1 MRSERRWRRRAGG
14 FAILALLLLAGAVR
28 TSVGSTTQPRPA
40 EPEQTFPETDAA
52 FPSDTASDV
61 VSYADHV
68 ALVTAVAEAEEPQTA
83 APTPTGSSLPAI
95 PRRVTFRID
104 QLLWSRPDGPGA
116 PVTARWCGWVIT
128 AGKRTPCA
136 TTGTPWVFVG
146 GQYVMPIAM
155 DRGALAPIQPFAV
168 FRFNDGAVTLEEQH
182 TPLARQLTNASL
194 DGVAGVFANAVPDPV
209 AVRYGHLRPRARL
222 AAVMAARLSEP
233 SPDSDLTSGRRQ

>member
-14 FAILALLLLAGAVR
+14 IAILALLLLAGVVR
-28 TSVGSTTQPRPA
+28 TSVGTTQPRLAAPA
-40 EPEQTFPETDAA
+40 QTFPETDAP

-68 ALVTAVAEAEEPQTA
+68 VLVTAVAEVEEPQTA

-104 QLLWSRPDGPGA
+104 RLLWSRPDPPA
-116 PVTARWCGWVIT
+116 ASATVTAKWCGWVIA

-146 GQYVMPIAM
+146 GRYVMPIAL
-155 DRGALAPIQPFAV
+155 DRGAFAPIQPFAV
-168 FRFNDGAVTLEEQH
+168 FRFNDGAVTLEEQD
-182 TPLARQLTNASL
+182 TPLARQLANTSL
-194 DGVAGVFANAVPDPV
+194 DRVAVVFANAVPDPV
-209 AVRYGHLRPRARL
+209 AVRYGHLSPRARL
-222 AAVMAARLSEP
+222 AAVMAARS
-233 SPDSDLTSGRRQ
+233 SASTARD